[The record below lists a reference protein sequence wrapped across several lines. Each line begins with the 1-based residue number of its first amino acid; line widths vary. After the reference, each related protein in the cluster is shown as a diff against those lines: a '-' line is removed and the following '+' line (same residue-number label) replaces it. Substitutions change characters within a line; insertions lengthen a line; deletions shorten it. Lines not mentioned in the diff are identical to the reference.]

1 MRELP
6 PFERDEVNVTLA
18 RKNGQSG
25 LTAWVAIL
33 PCLRRFAFEWLSSP
47 LLRPLIICSTAKSS
61 QNSAVS
67 NGSQRQGND
76 EKACVGQSCQFML
89 LVLEGEKNATIT
101 LAAIS

>member
-6 PFERDEVNVTLA
+6 PFERDEVNVTPA

-47 LLRPLIICSTAKSS
+47 PIASS
-61 QNSAVS
+61 HYLFHSK
-67 NGSQRQGND
+67 
-76 EKACVGQSCQFML
+76 EF
-89 LVLEGEKNATIT
+89 
-101 LAAIS
+101 